1 MLRNI
6 FVSFAFLFASALF
19 ASHEIGDVLDYIT
32 DLESKIHCDGTTTNN
47 EIISDSEGRDVKVT
61 YFCKDGMPELQ
72 QASIVNNKGL
82 LETEI
87 SRVNFIGD
95 VFAIREKYST
105 FHDNGSTK
113 TTTEYFVEYNPKEN
127 TSRSIYTNNDEYSE
141 DKRIK
146 RSVNMQSGT
155 TTEESW
161 EYFPNGVR
169 SKYTVV
175 ITTDKDKSESVIDY
189 NQSGEKIRDTEIY
202 YDLTENT
209 PYKKEVTAYDLK
221 SQKILEVVIYEYENG
236 IERFKTTDEYERGKL
251 LSRTYYEL
259 IYDEQGKF
267 KKEKKTG
274 KDIF

>member
-6 FVSFAFLFASALF
+6 FVSFVFLFASALF
-19 ASHEIGDVLDYIT
+19 ASHEIGDVLDYIM
-32 DLESKIHCDGTTTNN
+32 DLESKIHCDGTPTKN

-87 SRVNFIGD
+87 NRVNFVGD
-95 VFAIREKYST
+95 VFAVREKYFT

-141 DKRIK
+141 DKRLK
-146 RSVNMQSGT
+146 RSVNIQSGT

-161 EYFPNGVR
+161 DYFPNGAR

-175 ITTDKDKSESVIDY
+175 ITTDKDKSESIIDY

-202 YDLTENT
+202 YDLTEST
-209 PYKKEVTAYDLK
+209 PYKKEITAYDLK
-221 SQKILEVVIYEYENG
+221 SQKIVEVVIYEYENG